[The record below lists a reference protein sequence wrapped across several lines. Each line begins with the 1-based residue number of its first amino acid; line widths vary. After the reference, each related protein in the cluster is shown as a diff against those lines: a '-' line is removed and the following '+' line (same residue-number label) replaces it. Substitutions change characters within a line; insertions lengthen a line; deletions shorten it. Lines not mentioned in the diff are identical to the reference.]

1 MHPESGRN
9 PISGVG
15 NLDKRLYWVGWQIL
29 LPGSGR
35 RVWDIIH
42 HFGSPEAAWQASE
55 RDLQDIRYIG
65 NQGARKL
72 VQRRNNIQFD
82 KLDKYL
88 EKINGKVIT
97 IDDENYP
104 YLLKSIHDP
113 PPAIFVRGNLP
124 NECNI
129 RLAMVGSRKP
139 SPNGLVITENFSSEL
154 ARLGIVIISG
164 MARGIDS
171 AAHHGAL
178 QSNGVTLAVLGCGPD
193 IVYPRE
199 NEKLMKEIVKNGAI
213 ITEFPPGTMPQP
225 WHFPSRNRIISGLSN
240 AVLVVEAAEK
250 SGALITADFALEQGR
265 EVMAVPGNINNP
277 KSTGTNKLI
286 QQGAALIINVLDII
300 NELGI
305 ETREIGQATEQFEID
320 NLDGH
325 EKIVHQLFNDVP
337 LSLEQIIILSRLA
350 PEEVAAALT
359 LLEIKGI
366 IKCLPG
372 KMYIDARL

>member
-1 MHPESGRN
+1 M
-9 PISGVG
+9 
-15 NLDKRLYWVGWQIL
+15 DKRLYWVGWQIL